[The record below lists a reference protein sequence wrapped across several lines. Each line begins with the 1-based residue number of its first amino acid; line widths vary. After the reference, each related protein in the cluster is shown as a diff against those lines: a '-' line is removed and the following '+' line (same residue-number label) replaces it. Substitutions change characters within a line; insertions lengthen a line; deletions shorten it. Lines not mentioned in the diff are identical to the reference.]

1 MLHLAHFDPAVLA
14 ALLAQMPTDTSGVS
28 DAFVGLA
35 KLAAEML
42 GGVIAFFGVICSF
55 QYIGAMDD
63 ASKATHAKRAI
74 GCLLIGTIIAAVGV
88 KFAPTIVQTIFSGW
102 Q

>member
-1 MLHLAHFDPAVLA
+1 MFHLAHFILA
-14 ALLAQMPTDTSGVS
+14 ALMAQMPTDTSGVS

-42 GGVIAFFGVICSF
+42 GGVIAFFGVICGF

-63 ASKATHAKRAI
+63 AAKAMHAKRAI
-74 GCLLIGTIIAAVGV
+74 GCLLIGAIIAAIGV

-102 Q
+102 N